1 MICIFNC
8 SDTSVSNT
16 IPETSS
22 NTFTGQMSSS
32 TQPSESSTTGSTST
46 RTGSSGGNMP
56 TIVFLA
62 APIVIVILA
71 LVGII
76 VVMAICKLT

>member
-1 MICIFNC
+1 MIGMLNC
-8 SDTSVSNT
+8 SDTSVYT

-22 NTFTGQMSSS
+22 TTFTGHMSSS
-32 TQPSESSTTGSTST
+32 THPSEAATTGSTST

-56 TIVFLA
+56 TIVFLV
-62 APIVIVILA
+62 APIIIIMLA